1 MSIRVHPWLNNL
13 CMVPAQSETHG
24 PDADT
29 VNPLAGSNLD
39 SRFAGQP
46 QFGIFHSAA
55 WSAVLNRTYNFKP
68 IYLSTNDKNEIP
80 ALLPLMEVSS
90 RLTGKRGISL
100 PFTDSCEPLGTAA
113 ERKSLFENALQLG
126 RKNDWKYLE
135 CRAEPKHFEL
145 SDARPSLS
153 FYGHALEITEDA
165 NRLFAGFK
173 PSVQRAIRKAE
184 RSGLAVEISTKPDAV
199 RDYYSLHC
207 QTRKRHALPPQSFR
221 FFRNIHEE
229 IIARDLGFVISAKI
243 KNRVAASA
251 IFFHYGAK
259 AIYKFGASDP
269 ALLDSRANNL
279 VMWEAIQ
286 WCARAGKKSLNF
298 GRTSLANEGLRRFKL
313 GWGAA
318 EHRINYFKYD
328 FRKNAFVTDRDEVY
342 GWHNRVFRAMPSP
355 VARLAGALLYKH
367 VA

>member
-1 MSIRVHPWLNNL
+1 
-13 CMVPAQSETHG
+13 MVPAHSDTRVRKTQDITPTTASDW
-24 PDADT
+24 DA
-29 VNPLAGSNLD
+29 P
-39 SRFAGQP
+39 FAGQP

-55 WSAVLNRTYNFKP
+55 WSAVLNRTYGFRP
-68 IYLSTNDKNEIP
+68 VYFSTNNGNEIP

-100 PFTDSCEPLGTAA
+100 PFTDFCEPLGTAA

-126 RKNDWKYLE
+126 RKNGWKYLE
-135 CRAEPKHFEL
+135 CRAEPKNFGL
-145 SDARPSLS
+145 SDAWPSLS
-153 FYGHALEITEDA
+153 FYGHALEIAEDA

-173 PSVQRAIRKAE
+173 PSVQRAVRKAE
-184 RSGLAVEISTKPDAV
+184 RSGLIVEISTKPDAV
-199 RDYYSLHC
+199 REYYSLHC
-207 QTRKRHALPPQSFR
+207 QTRKRHGLPPQPFR

-229 IIARDLGFVISAKI
+229 IIARGMGFVISAKV

-269 ALLDSRANNL
+269 ALLDFRANNL

-286 WCARAGKKSLNF
+286 WCARAGKKTLDF

-313 GWGAA
+313 GWGAV

-328 FRKNAFVTDRDEVY
+328 FQKNTFVTDRDEVY
-342 GWHNRVFRAMPSP
+342 GWHNRVFHVMPTSA
-355 VARLAGALLYKH
+355 ARLVGALLYKH
-367 VA
+367 IA